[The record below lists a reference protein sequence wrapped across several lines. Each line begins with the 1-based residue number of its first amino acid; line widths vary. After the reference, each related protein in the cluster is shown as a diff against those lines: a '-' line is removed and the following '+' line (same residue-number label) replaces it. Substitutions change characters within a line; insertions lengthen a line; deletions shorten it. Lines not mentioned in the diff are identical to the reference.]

1 MIRSIGFRV
10 EPKAINYAVVT
21 GTKQE
26 PELLY
31 YNTMN
36 APKSYDQEA
45 SRLLWYRNRL
55 VTILSNDQIDFGVIR
70 LPESVA
76 QTKRN
81 LLLQR
86 ARIEGLI
93 FAVLKELGIDCTAG
107 ALNTI
112 SSDINSKSAKKYLS
126 QDDFRDLNWS
136 SIKNKNQREAILTA
150 VTKLED

>member
-1 MIRSIGFRV
+1 MTKSIGFRV
-10 EPKAINYAVVT
+10 EPTAVNYAVVT

-31 YNTMN
+31 YETIN
-36 APKSYDQEA
+36 APKSYDKEA
-45 SRLLWYRNRL
+45 LRLLWYRDRL
-55 VTILSNDQIDFGVIR
+55 VTILSNDNLDFGVIR

-76 QTKRN
+76 KTKQDT
-81 LLLQR
+81 LLKR

-93 FAVLKELGIDCTAG
+93 FAVLKELGINCTAG

-112 SSDINSKSAKKYLS
+112 SSDINSQSAKKYLS

-136 SIKNKNQREAILTA
+136 NIKNKINEKRF
-150 VTKLED
+150 